1 MLLLLRLGA
10 FLAFVVLWFFV
21 SVAAGPNLVPNPAV
35 TALAGISLFKDG
47 RIVTAMFQT
56 LHVYLTGYGLAVAVA
71 IPVGMLMGGI
81 PYLGRTLDVY
91 VNALMATPR
100 VAFIPLVIVFLGLG
114 AEAKIFIV
122 FLGAVMPILINTYA
136 GILNSDAELIEM
148 ARSAGASRFQ
158 VYWRIMLP
166 GAVPFV
172 AVGLRLGATIGLINT
187 VVAELYTAV
196 SGLGGLLAI
205 YGNTFQMAPYFV
217 VVLVLACIGILV
229 TQLLRMLESRSQRW
243 RFDAG

>member
-1 MLLLLRLGA
+1 
-10 FLAFVVLWFFV
+10 
-21 SVAAGPNLVPNPAV
+21 
-35 TALAGISLFKDG
+35 LAGF
-47 RIVTAMFQT
+47 T
-56 LHVYLTGYGLAVAVA
+56 LAALVA
-71 IPVGMLMGGI
+71 IPLGMLMGGI
-81 PYLGRTLDVY
+81 RDLGRTLDVY

-114 AEAKIFIV
+114 SEAKIFIV

-136 GILNSDAELIEM
+136 GILNTDEELVEM
-148 ARSAGASRFQ
+148 ARSAGASRLQ

-172 AVGLRLGATIGLINT
+172 VLGLRLGATIGLINT

-196 SGLGGLLAI
+196 SGLGGLLAL

-217 VVLVLACIGILV
+217 VVIVLACIGV
-229 TQLLRMLESRSQRW
+229 VVSGGLRMLENRAQRW
-243 RFDAG
+243 RYVAG

>member
-1 MLLLLRLGA
+1 MLFFLRLSAFGGFLLLW
-10 FLAFVVLWFFV
+10 FLV
-21 SVAAGPNLVPNPAV
+21 SLAAGPNLVPDPARTV
-35 TALAGISLFKDG
+35 IAGVALFQEG
-47 RIVTAMFQT
+47 RIVTAT
-56 LHVYLTGYGLAVAVA
+56 LESLYVYLSGYGVAVAVA
-71 IPVGMLMGGI
+71 IPVGMLMGGV

-100 VAFIPLVIVFLGLG
+100 VAFIPLIIVFLGLG
-114 AEAKIFIV
+114 AEAKIAIV

-136 GILNSDAELIEM
+136 GILNSDDELIEM

-158 VYWRIMLP
+158 IYWRIMLP

-196 SGLGGLLAI
+196 SGLGGLLAV

-217 VVLVLACIGILV
+217 VVLVLAFIGSVV
-229 TQLLRMLESRSQRW
+229 TQLLRMLELRAQRW
-243 RFDAG
+243 RYDPS